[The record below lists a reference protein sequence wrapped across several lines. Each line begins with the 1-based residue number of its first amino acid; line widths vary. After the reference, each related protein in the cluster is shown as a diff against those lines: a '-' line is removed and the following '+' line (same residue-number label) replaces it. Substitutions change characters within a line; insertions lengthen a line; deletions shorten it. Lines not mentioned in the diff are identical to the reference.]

1 MPEATLVVPDE
12 FHTSKL
18 SRTVLPSASASAS
31 VAFAWSVGVVS
42 AVKASVAGLTALAA
56 PGLVLYVTD
65 RAGSGRALGTVDVVG
80 RAEPTPALRVLLVAG
95 PDLQA
100 VVGLAVRP
108 VQPE

>member
-1 MPEATLVVPDE
+1 MVPDE

-18 SRTVLPSASASAS
+18 SRTVLPSASASASAS